1 MSKETMD
8 KIKAAKEQ
16 IDKSIKEIKQR
27 KQLKGKQLKGSN
39 MWTEK
44 KGLILRDGT
53 SVDLKRLAEYLN
65 VVEDERA
72 ARIELAK
79 QTREKVGLQAKK
91 TIAQFKLLA
100 LESEKKKADA
110 LTKHKERVA
119 RAKTHDD
126 EVKVLLDSIGADLD
140 KIEGV
145 LKG

>member
-1 MSKETMD
+1 M
-8 KIKAAKEQ
+8 
-16 IDKSIKEIKQR
+16 
-27 KQLKGKQLKGSN
+27 SN

-126 EVKVLLDSIGADLD
+126 EVKVLLDSIGADFD

>member
-1 MSKETMD
+1 M
-8 KIKAAKEQ
+8 
-16 IDKSIKEIKQR
+16 
-27 KQLKGKQLKGSN
+27 SN

-65 VVEDERA
+65 VVDDERA
-72 ARIELAK
+72 ARIKLAA
-79 QTREKVGLQAKK
+79 QTKEKMALQAKK
-91 TIAQFKLLA
+91 TIAQFKIIA
-100 LESEKKKADA
+100 IEGEKKKADA
-110 LTKHKERVA
+110 LAKHKERVT